1 MSLDNKI
8 KTLLSLLDEYKTLGI
23 AEQIDYNKFYLYSL
37 ITNSTAIEGS
47 TVTEI
52 ENQLLFDEGITAKG
66 RSIQEQMM
74 NLDLKAAYEQS
85 MKQAMTHTDFSV
97 EMLKG
102 LSALVMKNTG
112 GEYNTASGSFDSS
125 KGDLRLLGVTAGVG
139 VSSYM
144 NFRKVPEKLKELC
157 QYLNVKRKE
166 LLNTDD
172 VISMYKTSF
181 DAHFQLVAI
190 HPWVDGNG
198 RMSRLVM
205 NHLQYEFGLVPSK
218 VVKEDKA
225 EYIQSLIEAREQET
239 LLPFYEFM
247 FDEHIRNISKEI
259 EAYKKSQTADLIKPA
274 SDPIN
279 INLDPIKDLSADPI
293 KVRLYKAIQ
302 EDNSLNYA
310 EYGTLLGV
318 SEATVKRRLGE
329 LRKAGMIMRV
339 GSNKTGHWEVV
350 NLKNRKEEKV

>member
-1 MSLDNKI
+1 MSMNNETE
-8 KTLLSLLDEYKTLGI
+8 TLLSLLDEYKALGI

-37 ITNSTAIEGS
+37 ITHSTAIEGS

-66 RSIQEQMM
+66 RSLQEQMM
-74 NLDLKAAYEQS
+74 NLDLKAAYELS
-85 MKQAMTHTDFSV
+85 MKLAKAHADFSV
-97 EMLKG
+97 DMLKG

-125 KGDLRLLGVTAGVG
+125 KGELRLLGVTAGVG
-139 VSSYM
+139 GSSYM
-144 NFRKVPEKLKELC
+144 NFRKVPAKLEEFC
-157 QYLNVKRKE
+157 QYINSQRKE
-166 LLNTDD
+166 LLRIDD
-172 VISMYKTSF
+172 AISKYRLSF
-181 DAHFQLVAI
+181 EAHYQLVTI

-218 VVKEDKA
+218 VVKEDKV

-247 FDEHIRNISKEI
+247 VDKHIRNISKEI

-274 SDPIN
+274 SDLIN
-279 INLDPIKDLSADPI
+279 INPDPIKGLSSDPI

-310 EYGTLLGV
+310 EYGALLGV